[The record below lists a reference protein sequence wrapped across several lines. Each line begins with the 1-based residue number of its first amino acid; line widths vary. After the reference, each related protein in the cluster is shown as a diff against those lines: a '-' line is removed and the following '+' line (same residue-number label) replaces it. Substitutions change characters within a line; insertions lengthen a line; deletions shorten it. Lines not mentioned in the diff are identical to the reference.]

1 MKDLF
6 TALLTGVNER
16 EISGENREILRNLQN
31 LNAVNFHKNKFYL
44 NNGFV
49 CGKLDISANGTGFLA
64 AYDPRF
70 KQDIIIENK
79 NLNAAH
85 YGDVVLAKLLPLK
98 KKRPSAKIVMSLKL
112 ANATSVVYTKNF
124 GAAVLGVNLKTGLN
138 LALKA
143 SQKSL
148 KALPL
153 GTLLK
158 INNLNN
164 DIVEVLGNINDPASD
179 EKISLA
185 IYNKNDLFSEAC
197 EDEARA
203 WGDEVDPA
211 MYPQRADLRELS
223 FCTIDPVDAKDFDD
237 AIYFDEKKREIYVA
251 IADVSEYVT
260 SYGAIDSE
268 AKKRGFSIYFPH
280 KAVPM
285 LPRALSENICSL
297 KPNVPR
303 LAFCFKISLDANGDV
318 LKEELFEAIILSK
331 RRFNYDE
338 IDQILQGGQ
347 SEIDWIKP
355 LFALTSKLR
364 KKRLMHAFDF
374 RTQELRMSL
383 DENGEIL
390 ATRYEND
397 SDSHRLVEDCMLLAN
412 KAAAKR
418 ITRGVF
424 RNHAAPDFKKIQN
437 LLDDLALLGLDFVY
451 ESDLSKLIRKIQ
463 AQADMMGNREE
474 IDKLI
479 IKSQKK
485 AEYAAQ
491 NLGHFGLGF
500 ERYTHFTSPIRRYSD
515 LILHRLLKANLA
527 NDEKFYNY
535 LLLNIDSD
543 CANLSELEREADRVA
558 YDFMDRKFARWAAKN
573 IGKQVKCY
581 VSENQNVLVAKLD
594 DEFKGARIFI
604 AGYGC
609 ELLQKILVQIT
620 QADIASAKI
629 MGRVVKKLGGE
640 TQNV

>member
-1 MKDLF
+1 
-6 TALLTGVNER
+6 
-16 EISGENREILRNLQN
+16 
-31 LNAVNFHKNKFYL
+31 
-44 NNGFV
+44 
-49 CGKLDISANGTGFLA
+49 
-64 AYDPRF
+64 
-70 KQDIIIENK
+70 
-79 NLNAAH
+79 
-85 YGDVVLAKLLPLK
+85 
-98 KKRPSAKIVMSLKL
+98 
-112 ANATSVVYTKNF
+112 
-124 GAAVLGVNLKTGLN
+124 
-138 LALKA
+138 
-143 SQKSL
+143 
-148 KALPL
+148 
-153 GTLLK
+153 
-158 INNLNN
+158 
-164 DIVEVLGNINDPASD
+164 
-179 EKISLA
+179 
-185 IYNKNDLFSEAC
+185 
-197 EDEARA
+197 
-203 WGDEVDPA
+203 
-211 MYPQRADLRELS
+211 
-223 FCTIDPVDAKDFDD
+223 
-237 AIYFDEKKREIYVA
+237 
-251 IADVSEYVT
+251 
-260 SYGAIDSE
+260 
-268 AKKRGFSIYFPH
+268 
-280 KAVPM
+280 
-285 LPRALSENICSL
+285 
-297 KPNVPR
+297 
-303 LAFCFKISLDANGDV
+303 
-318 LKEELFEAIILSK
+318 
-331 RRFNYDE
+331 
-338 IDQILQGGQ
+338 
-347 SEIDWIKP
+347 
-355 LFALTSKLR
+355 
-364 KKRLMHAFDF
+364 
-374 RTQELRMSL
+374 MSL

-543 CANLSELEREADRVA
+543 CANLSELEREADKVA

-581 VSENQNVLVAKLD
+581 VSENQSVLVAKLD

-629 MGRVVKKLGGE
+629 MGRVVKKLGDE